1 MSAGEGNLPSLLSSN
16 DSTPTTMAVQTPSL
30 EILNLRVDYRESE
43 SPEPWPNVKY
53 AIVNCVFKCRRS
65 DNYDTDFAWAQAKAF
80 SEEYRKVLTIDDPKR
95 YEKWIMRDSWNLHS
109 KYDGYGRAWTHED
122 PTWRYIEKF
131 DVFHF
136 REWVADCSVTRAII
150 AELEHYRTHGKLPSV
165 YRSTDE
171 CIILSHLR
179 TIHSYWD

>member
-1 MSAGEGNLPSLLSSN
+1 MTL
-16 DSTPTTMAVQTPSL
+16 TIT
-30 EILNLRVDYRESE
+30 NLRVDFRTSE
-43 SPEPWPNVKY
+43 SPEPWPDVPY
-53 AIVNCVFKCRRS
+53 IIVNCVFKCSRS
-65 DNYDTDFAWAQAKAF
+65 NDPGEDFAWAQAKAF
-80 SEEYRKVLTIDDPKR
+80 SEEYRKVLTIDDPER
-95 YEKWIMRDSWNLHS
+95 YEEWFMSAAGWDILT

-131 DVFHF
+131 DVFWF

-179 TIHSYWD
+179 TLHEYWD